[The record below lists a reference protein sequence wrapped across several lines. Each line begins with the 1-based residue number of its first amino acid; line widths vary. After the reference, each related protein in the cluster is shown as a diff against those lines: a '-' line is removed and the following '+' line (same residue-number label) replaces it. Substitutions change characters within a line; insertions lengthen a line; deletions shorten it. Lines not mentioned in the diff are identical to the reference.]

1 MARMPLSEL
10 RRRLRATP
18 AAEEVSMMLRGSAGP
33 GGDAPPDRIRVM
45 PWGKTEARDDY
56 FVVTPSAVASMK
68 NRNQKA
74 RRDRIRI
81 DREHATAF
89 VPAVKRNPKDILGYG
104 DFEVVDGEGIFLA
117 NIQWTDS
124 GRENWK
130 ALPDVSPAF
139 LKRKSDGMVTELES
153 VGLCSDGEL
162 EGLHL
167 YSASAAMPAGVF
179 LSPTN
184 EVMNELIIQLL
195 KKLGIDVPAEADEA
209 TLRDLALKALEG
221 SDDAAEVK
229 PKPEEDASVM
239 SALAKRLERLE
250 RTESDRTAARD
261 AEEIAEIQRT
271 ASAEGKVIP
280 MTDEQIKKLSVSPA
294 QLRAMVGGL
303 PAGQVPMGG
312 GGGARP
318 GATPPPGE
326 KATLLSASDKHVA
339 KVFGLPEEEVAKA
352 YAAKP

>member
-1 MARMPLSEL
+1 MSRLSLAEL
-10 RRRLRATP
+10 RRRFRATP
-18 AAEEVSMMLRGSAGP
+18 APAEVPLMLRGSAGP
-33 GGDAPPDRIRVM
+33 GGDAPPARIRVM
-45 PWGKTEARDDY
+45 PWGKTQARDDF
-56 FVVTPSAVASMK
+56 FVVTAAAAASMK

-89 VPAVKRNPKDILGYG
+89 VPAVKRDPKDIFGYG

-117 NIQWTDS
+117 NITWTDS

-153 VGLCSDGEL
+153 VALCSDGEL

-167 YSASAAMPAGVF
+167 YSAGPPMPAGVF
-179 LSPTN
+179 LSPTT

-221 SDDAAEVK
+221 GDDTAEVK
-229 PKPEEDASVM
+229 PKPEEDAAAM

-250 RTESDRTAARD
+250 RTESDRTAARN
-261 AEEIAEIQRT
+261 AEEIVEIQRK

-280 MTDEQIKKLSVSPA
+280 MTDEQIKTLSVTPA
-294 QLRAMVGGL
+294 QLRALVDGL
-303 PAGQVPMGG
+303 SPGQVPMGG
-312 GGGARP
+312 GGGTRP
-318 GATPPPGE
+318 GANPPPGE

-339 KVFGLPEEEVAKA
+339 SVFGLPEEEVAKA
-352 YAAKP
+352 YAAKS